1 MHLHGMESKSKFLI
15 LSLILILILGCFN
28 SEDNSDQNTED
39 SLVKKA
45 QVHTDWPGLK
55 RKEL

>member
-28 SEDNSDQNTED
+28 SEDNSDQIIRR
-39 SLVKKA
+39 LF
-45 QVHTDWPGLK
+45 Q
-55 RKEL
+55 